1 MDQELLLAA
10 IGDQL
15 DALSGLISTTIGLAL
30 LAAWAGLWGE
40 KKVALFSM
48 SVERLH
54 AFYILGASFITVNVT
69 AIIYFLRLADI
80 LVQIDGAHLDD
91 ALTVLGMNP
100 WPYNPFAYFGPST
113 SSVLHSGLGY
123 GLLIVIWWIG
133 YTALSLLV
141 DYRTRRVSER
151 LILYGFLAVG
161 VLSMLVVQYVFW
173 IIAGRV
179 EDAAFPLDVA
189 VNRVVRTA
197 FSLAG
202 IGAGGL
208 IFCLARG
215 FRARRAAEAAGEP
228 LRAQPEDAGA
238 SAPASRR
245 GKKMDPGSS
254 PG

>member
-40 KKVALFSM
+40 KKVAVFSM
-48 SVERLH
+48 SVDRLP

-69 AIIYFLRLADI
+69 AILYFLRLADI
-80 LVQIDGAHLDD
+80 LAQIDDAHLGK
-91 ALTVLGMNP
+91 ALTALGTSA

-113 SSVLHSGLGY
+113 SSVLHSGFGY

-133 YTALSLLV
+133 YTALSLLAGH
-141 DYRTRRVSER
+141 RTRRPAEL

-161 VLSMLVVQYVFW
+161 LLSMLVIQHVFSVV
-173 IIAGRV
+173 AGRI
-179 EDAAFPLDVA
+179 EESGLPLDIA
-189 VNRVVRTA
+189 LYGLVRGA
-197 FSLAG
+197 FTFAG

-208 IFCLARG
+208 VFLLARSFAHG
-215 FRARRAAEAAGEP
+215 ARPRL
-228 LRAQPEDAGA
+228 LRIGDERTL
-238 SAPASRR
+238 RR
-245 GKKMDPGSS
+245 GA
-254 PG
+254 